1 MSEILDTKKIT
12 KIIMNNPIP
21 SILTALSLLVAM
33 PISIVVL
40 NFTKIIS
47 FGFMGVILFGLI
59 FSAIPYCLWLF
70 ITYLSNITGFYKK
83 QVSENSFEFNEHVVS
98 WSYIVKAGAFI
109 NLIIILAVM
118 SICYFMKISFKI
130 YYFILIAIPIL
141 RMILF
146 FIEYKYVKKQNKNN
160 V

>member
-1 MSEILDTKKIT
+1 MSEIFDTKKIT
-12 KIIMNNPIP
+12 RIIMNNPIS

-70 ITYLSNITGFYKK
+70 ITYLNNRISFYKK
-83 QVSENSFEFNEHVVS
+83 KVSETNFEFNEYMVS
-98 WSYIVKAGAFI
+98 WSFVIEVGSFVNLLFILIV
-109 NLIIILAVM
+109 LA
-118 SICYFMKISFKI
+118 ICYYMKISFKN
-130 YYFILIAIPIL
+130 YYLILLSIPIL
-141 RMILF
+141 RMFILF
-146 FIEYKYVKKQNKNN
+146 LDYKYIKKQSLK
-160 V
+160 